1 MMMSG
6 AHDIV
11 RYGHPVLRCRAE
23 PVKKVNAEVER
34 VIQRMTDALGAAG
47 GLGLA
52 APQVESRLCVIV
64 YDMGEGPVA
73 LINPRL
79 HASKGSEAGLEGC
92 LSLPA
97 LFGDVPRA
105 ARVTVKARDVRGR
118 PVTIEADELLARVL
132 QHEID
137 HLEGV
142 LFVDRVIPETL
153 HWAVGDGRQEGEPQR
168 VYTTL
173 EDALKVF
180 EARMASRQEE
190 SG

>member
-1 MMMSG
+1 MSKVN
-6 AHDIV
+6 DIV

-23 PVKKVNAEVER
+23 PVKKVNAEIER
-34 VIQRMTDALGAAG
+34 VVQRMTETLTAAG

-52 APQVESRLCVIV
+52 APQIGSKLCVIV
-64 YDMGEGPVA
+64 YDVGDGPVA

-79 HASKGSEAGLEGC
+79 HQSKGAEASLEGC
-92 LSLPA
+92 LSLPG

-105 ARVTVKARDVRGR
+105 ARVTVKARDTRGR
-118 PVTIEADELLARVL
+118 PVTIEAEDLLARVL

-153 HWAVGDGRQEGEPQR
+153 HWVVGEARQEGEPQR

-180 EARMASRQEE
+180 EARMASRREP